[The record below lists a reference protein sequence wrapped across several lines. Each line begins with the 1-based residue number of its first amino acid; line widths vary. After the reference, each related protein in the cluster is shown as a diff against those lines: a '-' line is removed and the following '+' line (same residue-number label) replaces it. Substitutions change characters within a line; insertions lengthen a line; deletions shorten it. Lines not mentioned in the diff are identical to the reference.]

1 MSPSHP
7 SHALQQKNKTD
18 IKKDQDKKKKGKR
31 VTDTTFRAL
40 TRNLIFWEEKTQM
53 WDSKPLVW
61 QVRGWQELLGTCL
74 WVSDVFYPIALAKLI
89 MPFLFPKLKERAA
102 FYQQDG
108 FLTAYVDL
116 LSSALSTTNF
126 SKVFPLSLEVQVP

>member
-1 MSPSHP
+1 MSGFPELHEPSAMKIHEMRTSFMSPSHP

-53 WDSKPLVW
+53 WDSKPLV
-61 QVRGWQELLGTCL
+61 
-74 WVSDVFYPIALAKLI
+74 
-89 MPFLFPKLKERAA
+89 
-102 FYQQDG
+102 
-108 FLTAYVDL
+108 
-116 LSSALSTTNF
+116 
-126 SKVFPLSLEVQVP
+126 